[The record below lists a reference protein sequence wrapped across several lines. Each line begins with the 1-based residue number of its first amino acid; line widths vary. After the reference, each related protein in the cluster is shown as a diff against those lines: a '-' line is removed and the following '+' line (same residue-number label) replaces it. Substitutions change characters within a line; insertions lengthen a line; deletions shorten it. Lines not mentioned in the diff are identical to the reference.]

1 MSDEKLIELA
11 KIISNSIE
19 SNEKRDEAIRE
30 LGELAE
36 KDEMAFNALFKL
48 ADTPI
53 CDNDKKKIISI
64 IINIMG
70 EKVIKLKKKE
80 EEKKAVLFI

>member
-1 MSDEKLIELA
+1 MSEERIVELEKV
-11 KIISNSIE
+11 ISNSIE

-36 KDEMAFNALFKL
+36 KDEMAFNTLFKL

-64 IINIMG
+64 IIKLMG
-70 EKVIKLKKKE
+70 EKVIRLKKKE
-80 EEKKAVLFI
+80 TEKNQMII

>member
-1 MSDEKLIELA
+1 MSDERIIELA

-30 LGELAE
+30 LGEFAE
-36 KDEMAFNALFKL
+36 KDEMAFNELFKL

-64 IINIMG
+64 IINLMG

-80 EEKKAVLFI
+80 EKKVALFF

>member
-1 MSDEKLIELA
+1 MSDERIVELE

-36 KDEMAFNALFKL
+36 KDEMAFNTLFKL

-64 IINIMG
+64 IIKLMG

-80 EEKKAVLFI
+80 EEKKATLFF